1 MIRLMGNIAIKMLL
15 GDRAKYLGLVFGVT
29 FATMLMAQQVS
40 IFLGLMTRTA
50 GAIYA
55 VTETDIWVMDN
66 RVRYIEEV
74 EPLRDVELTKVRSVH
89 GVEWAVPF
97 YKGLASIRMQ
107 DGLTQQ
113 VQLIGVDNVSLVG
126 ICQSKIMGNPASIRQ
141 PQTAMMDL
149 NGYYFTWP
157 GKKVELGR
165 HIELNDNRLVINAI
179 CETNPTFF
187 TFPIMYVSY
196 STAIEITPPQ
206 RNKMPFV
213 LVKVK
218 NGEDIQII
226 KKRIAS
232 QTGLQALTNN
242 EFAWRSI
249 NYVLERTGIPIN
261 FGITVILGALVGAAI
276 TAQTFYI
283 FVVENL
289 KQFAAMKAVGVTNS
303 QLLKLVLIQASIV
316 GLIGYSIGIG
326 FTALFFILTSDTP
339 ALKGFYL
346 HWQVMLG
353 SFLAIAIIIMLSI
366 FFSLRK
372 VFSLDP
378 AIVFRG

>member
-1 MIRLMGNIAIKMLL
+1 MRNIAIKMLL
-15 GDRAKYLGLVFGVT
+15 GDRAKYIGLVFGVT

-40 IFLGLMTRTA
+40 IFIGLMARTA

-55 VTETDIWVMDN
+55 VTEPDIWVMDS

-74 EPLRDVELTKVRSVH
+74 EPMRDIELPNVRSVK
-89 GVEWAVPF
+89 GIEWAVPF
-97 YKGLASIRMQ
+97 YKGISTIRMQ

-113 VQLIGVDNVSLVG
+113 VQLIGVDDVSLVG
-126 ICQSKIMGNPASIRQ
+126 ICPDKMMGDPAVIRK
-141 PQTAMMDL
+141 PQTAMMDV

-165 HIELNDNRLVINAI
+165 HIELNDNRLVVNAI
-179 CETNPTFF
+179 CETKPTFF

-196 STAIEITPPQ
+196 NTAIEITPPQ
-206 RNKMPFV
+206 RNKLPFI

-218 NGEDIQII
+218 QGENIEEI
-226 KKRIAS
+226 KKRITDK
-232 QTGLQALTNN
+232 TGLQALTNN

-249 NYVLERTGIPIN
+249 NYILERTGIPIN

-303 QLLKLVLIQASIV
+303 QLLKLVLIQAGVV
-316 GLIGYSIGIG
+316 GLIGYGIGIG
-326 FTALFFILTSDTP
+326 STAAFFELTNDAP

-346 HWQVMLG
+346 YWQVMLG
-353 SFLAIAIIIMLSI
+353 SFVAMTIIIILSI
-366 FFSLRK
+366 LFSLRK
-372 VFSLDP
+372 VFRLDP

>member
-1 MIRLMGNIAIKMLL
+1 MRNIAIKMLL
-15 GDRAKYLGLVFGVT
+15 GDRAKYIGLVFGVT

-40 IFLGLMTRTA
+40 IFIGLMARTA

-55 VTETDIWVMDN
+55 VTEPDIWVMDS

-74 EPLRDVELTKVRSVH
+74 EPMRDIELSNVRSVK
-89 GVEWAVPF
+89 GIEWAVPF
-97 YKGLASIRMQ
+97 YKGISTIRMQ

-113 VQLIGVDNVSLVG
+113 VQLIGVDDVSLVG
-126 ICQSKIMGNPASIRQ
+126 ICPDKMMGDPSVIRK
-141 PQTAMMDL
+141 PQTAMMDV
-149 NGYYFTWP
+149 NGYFFTWP

-165 HIELNDNRLVINAI
+165 HIELNDNRLVVNAI
-179 CETNPTFF
+179 CETKPTFF

-196 STAIEITPPQ
+196 NTAIEITPPL
-206 RNKMPFV
+206 RNKLPFI

-218 NGEDIQII
+218 QGENIEEI
-226 KKRIAS
+226 KKRITDK
-232 QTGLQALTNN
+232 TGLQALTTN

-249 NYVLERTGIPIN
+249 NYILERTGIPIN

-316 GLIGYSIGIG
+316 GLIGYGIGIG
-326 FTALFFILTSDTP
+326 STAVFFELTNDAP

-346 HWQVMLG
+346 YWQVMLG
-353 SFLAIAIIIMLSI
+353 SFIAISIIIVLSI
-366 FFSLRK
+366 LFSLRK
-372 VFSLDP
+372 VFRLDP

>member
-1 MIRLMGNIAIKMLL
+1 MRNIAIKMLL
-15 GDRAKYLGLVFGVT
+15 GDRAKYIGLIFGVT

-40 IFLGLMTRTA
+40 IFIGLMARTA

-55 VTETDIWVMDN
+55 VTEPDIWVMDS

-74 EPLRDVELTKVRSVH
+74 EPMRDIELSNVRSVK
-89 GVEWAVPF
+89 GIEWAAPF
-97 YKGLASIRMQ
+97 YKGISTIRMQ

-113 VQLIGVDNVSLVG
+113 VQLIGVDDVSLVG
-126 ICQSKIMGNPASIRQ
+126 ICPNQIMGDPAIIRK

-165 HIELNDNRLVINAI
+165 HIELNDNRLVVNAI
-179 CETNPTFF
+179 CETKPTFF

-196 STAIEITPPQ
+196 NTALEITPPQ
-206 RNKMPFV
+206 RNKLPFI

-218 NGEDIQII
+218 QGENIEAM
-226 KKRIAS
+226 KKRITD
-232 QTGLQALTNN
+232 QTGLQALTNS

-249 NYVLERTGIPIN
+249 SYILERTGIPIN
-261 FGITVILGALVGAAI
+261 FGITVILGALVGGAI

-289 KQFAAMKAVGVTNS
+289 KQFAAMKVIGVTNG
-303 QLLKLVLIQASIV
+303 QLLKLVLIQAGVV
-316 GLIGYSIGIG
+316 GLIGYGIGIG
-326 FTALFFILTSDTP
+326 CTAAFFALTSDVV

-346 HWQVMLG
+346 YWQVMLG
-353 SFLAIAIIIMLSI
+353 CFVAISIIIVLSI
-366 FFSLRK
+366 LFSLRK
-372 VFSLDP
+372 VFRLDP